1 MLTASILS
9 LVTIVLCCY
18 FLQSP
23 PLILSKNSPISLRRE
38 DLLGSFRSDHL
49 RYQIRSHSQHQ
60 SWSLNDWEASRYAW
74 LRDPEGLHSAISVA
88 LKVYLGHRVWSHVW
102 SRALAQPDIP
112 DLRNFRKSI
121 LSGGVEVHV
130 PDNGDV
136 RYNTLH
142 KTTAATTGYKFD
154 STYPLLLRNTRR
166 MFASMSLQHDGES
179 VKIRSGFRPFL
190 SVKVGFDENT
200 EQSGGVFVFGN
211 NDQKVE
217 QNNYANHDIVTQDI
231 NELDMEVSEGELS
244 VQVEDSMTVST
255 DTDLSDADEDVEE
268 IGISS
273 LDKADNLVQLL
284 CQLSP
289 IDSIETLESASAIL
303 DTVLDSISLDKEDLQ
318 RVIGRV
324 LVMLGWIKS
333 EPGVHEETELSVDDR
348 ASFLLIL
355 SELVTKSCF
364 PISGV
369 EIILAFL
376 NKTRNVDRKSQI

>member
-1 MLTASILS
+1 M
-9 LVTIVLCCY
+9 
-18 FLQSP
+18 P
-23 PLILSKNSPISLRRE
+23 
-38 DLLGSFRSDHL
+38 
-49 RYQIRSHSQHQ
+49 
-60 SWSLNDWEASRYAW
+60 RYAW

-102 SRALAQPDIP
+102 ARALAQPDIP

-130 PDNGDV
+130 PDDGYV

-142 KTTAATTGYKFD
+142 KTTAATIGYKFD

-166 MFASMSLQHDGES
+166 MLASMSFQHDGES
-179 VKIRSGFRPFL
+179 VKIRSGFRPHL
-190 SVKVGFDENT
+190 SVKVGFDEEA

-217 QNNYANHDIVTQDI
+217 QNSYENHDIVTHDE
-231 NELDMEVSEGELS
+231 NELDYDMEVSEGELS
-244 VQVEDSMTVST
+244 VVVEHTITPST
-255 DTDLSDADEDVEE
+255 DTDLSDADEDGEE
-268 IGISS
+268 VDISS
-273 LDKADNLVQLL
+273 LDTADYLVQLL

-303 DTVLDSISLDKEDLQ
+303 DTVLDSIHLDEGDLQ
-318 RVIGRV
+318 LVIGRV
-324 LVMLGWIKS
+324 LVMIGWIKS
-333 EPGVHEETELSVDDR
+333 EPGAREETELSVDDR

-376 NKTRNVDRKSQI
+376 NKTRNVDRSQKITDIAS